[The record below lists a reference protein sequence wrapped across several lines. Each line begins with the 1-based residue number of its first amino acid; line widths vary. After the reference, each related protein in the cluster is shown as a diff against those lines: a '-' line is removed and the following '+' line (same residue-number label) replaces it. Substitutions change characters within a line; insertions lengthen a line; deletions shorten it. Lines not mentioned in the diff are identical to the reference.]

1 MCVRVCVKLLVLSKH
16 PSSLRHSLPSPLL
29 IVKTGLLIGGWAE
42 SPVISRGNHLLIE
55 RYHKNL
61 PRAWFLL
68 GPLGVPFVPWQFLPM
83 GAQLTYFV
91 LRRLRRADMG
101 DTHPRT
107 WPKYRSK
114 RVSGVSC
121 NSRRM
126 LQGVFLFH
134 CTINAPDLI
143 EDDAHTNH
151 FSSWE
156 WGQVHLMG

>member
-1 MCVRVCVKLLVLSKH
+1 MCVWLLVLSRH
-16 PSSLRHSLPSPLL
+16 LGSLRHPRPSRLL
-29 IVKTGLLIGGWAE
+29 IVTKTLLIGGWVE

-68 GPLGVPFVPWQFLPM
+68 GLLGVPFVPWQFLPM
-83 GAQLTYFV
+83 GTQLTYFV
-91 LRRLRRADMG
+91 QRRLRRADLG
-101 DTHPRT
+101 DTHPHA
-107 WPKYRSK
+107 WPKYRSE

-126 LQGVFLFH
+126 LQEVFVFR

-143 EDDAHTNH
+143 EDAARTNH
-151 FSSWE
+151 FSMWE
-156 WGQVHLMG
+156 RGQVHLRG